1 MLFFFSQAVQ
11 NVHNTIVNGR
21 QVYCGR
27 AQKKN
32 ERSRELMRRKEEQRQ
47 ERLSRYQGVNLY
59 IKNLEDTLGE
69 EKLKSEFSK
78 FGSIT
83 SAKVRERII
92 IIMLR
97 GREMNLRISS
107 FKCIYFSFP
116 LSFPL
121 SSSSLP
127 SLPLS
132 LSSDNDG

>member
-1 MLFFFSQAVQ
+1 MLFFPLQAVQ

-27 AQKKN
+27 AQKKS

-92 IIMLR
+92 IMLR
-97 GREMNLRISS
+97 GREMNLRI
-107 FKCIYFSFP
+107 FKF
-116 LSFPL
+116 
-121 SSSSLP
+121 
-127 SLPLS
+127 
-132 LSSDNDG
+132 

>member
-1 MLFFFSQAVQ
+1 MLFFSSQAVQ
-11 NVHNTIVNGR
+11 NMHNTIVNGR

-59 IKNLEDTLGE
+59 IKNLEDTLSE

-92 IIMLR
+92 IMLR
-97 GREMNLRISS
+97 GREMNLRI
-107 FKCIYFSFP
+107 FKF
-116 LSFPL
+116 
-121 SSSSLP
+121 
-127 SLPLS
+127 
-132 LSSDNDG
+132 